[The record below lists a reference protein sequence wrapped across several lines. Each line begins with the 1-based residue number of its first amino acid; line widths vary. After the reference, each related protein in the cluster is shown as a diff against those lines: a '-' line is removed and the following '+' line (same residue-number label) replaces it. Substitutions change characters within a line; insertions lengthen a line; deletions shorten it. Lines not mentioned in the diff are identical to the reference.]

1 MNVKQELR
9 IYSVVL
15 MTGAAVGVI
24 GMTDLLSMKVFG
36 ILGLYAVGVLVT
48 STKVQQYVIR
58 KEQEREK
65 KIAGETK

>member
-9 IYSVVL
+9 IYGVVL

-24 GMTDLLSMKVFG
+24 GMTDLLGMKVFG
-36 ILGLYAVGVLVT
+36 ILGLYVAGVLVT